1 MVKETPME
9 FIKKASP
16 KRGHTSRQLSARV
29 QSILDD
35 IATHGEKAARAYAQ
49 QFDNWTAEIVLSKE
63 KKAELLSQVPADI
76 KKDIVFVHEQ
86 VSNFAAAQK
95 ASISSFEYESFP
107 GVKLGQRIIPIDCAG
122 CYVPGGRYAHIASAI
137 MSIATAKV
145 AGVSTIIACSPPRGY
160 SIDPIVAYTMDLA
173 GADIIL
179 EMGGVQAIASMVH
192 GLFTG
197 HKANIIVGPG
207 NAYVSEAKR
216 LLFGPVGIDV
226 LAGPTESA
234 IIADQTADPLTI
246 VIDLLSQAEHGP
258 DSPVWLFTDDR
269 KLANRVHS
277 LMPKIIDQMPNREV
291 LRQAWTDHGVIL
303 LCENREAVAKVSDD
317 YAPEHLQ
324 VIAEDLNWWKAR
336 LKNYGSL
343 FLGEGSTVTHGD
355 KASGTN
361 HILPTEKAAMYS
373 GGLSV
378 HKFLKVVTTQEI
390 SPAANRT
397 FSAVASRI
405 SRMEGMEAHALAC
418 DWRLRKFFP
427 DEEWD
432 FPVHRFEDFA

>member
-1 MVKETPME
+1 ME
-9 FIKKASP
+9 FIKEASP
-16 KRGHTSRQLSARV
+16 KQSQVNRQLTEVV
-29 QSILDD
+29 QTILDD
-35 IATHGEKAARAYAQ
+35 IASQGEKAALAYAR
-49 QFDNWTAEIVLSKE
+49 QFDNWTSAIVLSKE
-63 KKAELLSQVPADI
+63 KKAELLSQVPAAI
-76 KKDIVFVHEQ
+76 KEDIVFVHEQ
-86 VSNFAAAQK
+86 VSRFAAAQK

-107 GVKLGQRIIPIDCAG
+107 GVKLGQRLIPIECAG

-145 AGVSTIIACSPPRGY
+145 AGVSTVIACSPPRGD
-160 SIDPIVAYTMDLA
+160 SIDPIVAYSMDLA

-179 EMGGVQAIASMVH
+179 EMGGVQAIASLVH

-207 NAYVSEAKR
+207 NAYVAEAKR

-234 IIADQTADPLTI
+234 IIADQTADPMTI

-277 LMPKIIDQMPNREV
+277 LMPKIIDKMPNREI

-324 VIAEDLNWWKAR
+324 VMAEDLSWWKTR

-432 FPVHRFEDFA
+432 FPVYRFEDFR

>member
-1 MVKETPME
+1 ME
-9 FIKKASP
+9 FIKRAYAKQS
-16 KRGHTSRQLSARV
+16 KTNRQLSETV
-29 QSILDD
+29 QAILDD
-35 IATHGEKAARAYAQ
+35 IASNGERAARAYAQ
-49 QFDNWTAEIVLSKE
+49 QFDNWTSEMVLSKD
-63 KKAELLSQVPADI
+63 KKADLISQVSEDI
-76 KKDIVFVHEQ
+76 KRDILFVHEQ

-95 ASISSFEYESFP
+95 ASISPFEYESFP
-107 GVKLGQRIIPIDCAG
+107 GVKLGQRLIPVECAG
-122 CYVPGGRYAHIASAI
+122 CYVPGGRYAHIASAV

-145 AGVSTIIACSPPRGY
+145 AGVSTIIACSPPRGD
-160 SIDPIVAYTMDLA
+160 SIDPIIAYTMDLA

-179 EMGGVQAIASMVH
+179 EMGGVQAIASMAY

-234 IIADQTADPLTI
+234 IIADKTADPMTI

-291 LRQAWTDHGVIL
+291 LRKAWTDHGVIL
-303 LCENREAVAKVSDD
+303 LCENREAVAKASDD

-324 VIAEDLNWWKAR
+324 VMAEDLSWWKTR

-361 HILPTEKAAMYS
+361 HILPTEKAALYS

-432 FPVHRFEDFA
+432 FPVYRFEDFA

>member
-1 MVKETPME
+1 ME
-9 FIKKASP
+9 FIKQAYS
-16 KRGHTSRQLSARV
+16 KRNEGDRQTSIKV
-29 QSILDD
+29 QAILDD
-35 IATHGEKAARAYAQ
+35 IELHGETAARAYAQ
-49 QFDNWTAEIVLSKE
+49 QFDNWTSEVVLSAE
-63 KKAELLSQVPADI
+63 KKADLLSQVPKDI
-76 KKDIVFVHEQ
+76 KRDIIFVHEQ
-86 VSNFAAAQK
+86 VTNFAAAQK
-95 ASISSFEYESFP
+95 ASISAFEYESFP
-107 GVKLGQRIIPIDCAG
+107 GVKIGQRLIPIDCAG
-122 CYVPGGRYAHIASAI
+122 CYVPGGRYAHIASAV

-145 AGVSTIIACSPPRGY
+145 AGVSTIIACSPPRGE

-197 HKANIIVGPG
+197 HRANIIVGPG

-216 LLFGPVGIDV
+216 LLFGPIGIDV

-234 IIADQTADPLTI
+234 IIADKTADPMTV

-269 KLANRVHS
+269 KIAKAVNA
-277 LMPKIIDQMPNREV
+277 LMPKIIDKMPNRET
-291 LRQAWTDHGVIL
+291 LQQAWAGHGVII
-303 LCENREAVAKVSDD
+303 LCDSREAVAKISDE

-324 VIAEDLNWWKAR
+324 IMAEDLNWWKEN

-361 HILPTEKAAMYS
+361 HILPTRKAATYS

-390 SPAANRT
+390 SPAANKT

-405 SRMEGMEAHALAC
+405 SRMEGMEAHARAC

-432 FPVHRFEDFA
+432 FPVHKFEGLANVSIK

>member
-1 MVKETPME
+1 ME

-16 KRGHTSRQLSARV
+16 KRGHASRQLSARV

-63 KKAELLSQVPADI
+63 KKAELLSQVSADI
-76 KKDIVFVHEQ
+76 KEDIVFVHEQ
-86 VSNFAAAQK
+86 VSRFAAAQK

-107 GVKLGQRIIPIDCAG
+107 GVKLGQRLIPIDCAG

-145 AGVSTIIACSPPRGY
+145 AGVSTIIACSPPRGD

-197 HKANIIVGPG
+197 HKAKIIVGPG
-207 NAYVSEAKR
+207 NAYVAEAKR

-234 IIADQTADPLTI
+234 IIGDKTADPITV

-258 DSPVWLFTDDR
+258 DSPVWLFTDDHR
-269 KLANRVHS
+269 LAHSVHK
-277 LMPKIIDQMPNREV
+277 LMPAIIDKMPNRQTMQ
-291 LRQAWTDHGVIL
+291 QAWMDHGVIIL
-303 LCENREAVAKVSDD
+303 FENREAVAKVSDE

-324 VIAEDLNWWKAR
+324 VMAEDLNWWKAR

-361 HILPTEKAAMYS
+361 HILPTDKAAMYS

-432 FPVHRFEDFA
+432 FPVHRFEDFG